1 MQELKSG
8 AAELGIELSASQL
21 AAFEKYYRVLTEW
34 NRKLNLTT
42 ITDYDEVQAKHFLD
56 SLSVLVAGI
65 PEDASVIDVGTGAG
79 LPGVPVKIARPDIR
93 LTLLEATGKKADF
106 LKHLKQTL
114 SLDDIEVVPARA
126 EEAARK
132 EAYREQ
138 FDIVLA
144 RALAPLP
151 VLAEL
156 TLPFLKVGGRLIAQ
170 KKGDISEEIREAAKA
185 IDVLGGRL
193 VEVMPVNLKGLDDG
207 RCLVIIEKIAAT
219 PGKYP
224 RRPGMAAKRPIT

>member
-1 MQELKSG
+1 
-8 AAELGIELSASQL
+8 
-21 AAFEKYYRVLTEW
+21 
-34 NRKLNLTT
+34 
-42 ITDYDEVQAKHFLD
+42 
-56 SLSVLVAGI
+56 
-65 PEDASVIDVGTGAG
+65 
-79 LPGVPVKIARPDIR
+79 
-93 LTLLEATGKKADF
+93 
-106 LKHLKQTL
+106 
-114 SLDDIEVVPARA
+114 VVPARA